1 MAVSALVSMGHEPNA
16 LLAHLERELSMPNT
30 KSDPFASMPPL
41 ELLEQAQVL
50 AGREGQDPHQV
61 DLLLHHLQVQVPPS
75 CLPPLADSV
84 ASTTCARSPP
94 KPHVSPHLA
103 LTPYLRPFARR

>member
-1 MAVSALVSMGHEPNA
+1 VRRVRQRRCGRDGCSSMEMSMAVSALVSMGHEPNA

-50 AGREGQDPHQV
+50 AGRDEQDPHQV
-61 DLLLHHLQVQVPPS
+61 DLLLHHLQVCRVAPS
-75 CLPPLADSV
+75 
-84 ASTTCARSPP
+84 
-94 KPHVSPHLA
+94 
-103 LTPYLRPFARR
+103 

>member
-75 CLPPLADSV
+75 
-84 ASTTCARSPP
+84 
-94 KPHVSPHLA
+94 
-103 LTPYLRPFARR
+103 